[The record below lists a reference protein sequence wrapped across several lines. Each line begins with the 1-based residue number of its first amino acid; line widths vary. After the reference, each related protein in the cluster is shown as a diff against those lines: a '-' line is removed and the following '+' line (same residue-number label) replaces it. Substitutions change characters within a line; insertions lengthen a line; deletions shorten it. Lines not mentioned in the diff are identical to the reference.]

1 MTQVLDP
8 MLDTQSRFS
17 TSVISKFEDNMD
29 LQHVSINSNK
39 TELCFGKWGEREREK
54 KKSTMHSWTALHSTF
69 VQLLTEVQLLDSF
82 CCHANCRSVIRW
94 PREPIISM
102 IGGRGVG

>member
-29 LQHVSINSNK
+29 LQHVSINNNK
-39 TELCFGKWGEREREK
+39 IELCSGTWGERERGRK
-54 KKSTMHSWTALHSTF
+54 KKVTPPPDWGKVERIQCSNTIPDF
-69 VQLLTEVQLLDSF
+69 
-82 CCHANCRSVIRW
+82 
-94 PREPIISM
+94 
-102 IGGRGVG
+102 

>member
-29 LQHVSINSNK
+29 LQHVSINNNNI
-39 TELCFGKWGEREREK
+39 ELCSG
-54 KKSTMHSWTALHSTF
+54 T
-69 VQLLTEVQLLDSF
+69 
-82 CCHANCRSVIRW
+82 
-94 PREPIISM
+94 
-102 IGGRGVG
+102 